1 MHRTLLNEPQRQE
14 AAATLQAGW
23 EDGQKTVSPD
33 QGCGEGSSRDWDP
46 VPSDAAG
53 RCVLDERDGRGLRT
67 THMLSARGGG
77 VQSYRLSAQMRVSRA
92 IPGAQSWSPGSPRC

>member
-1 MHRTLLNEPQRQE
+1 MGGWAENHFSRLEMGGRKQQR
-14 AAATLQAGW
+14 LG
-23 EDGQKTVSPD
+23 
-33 QGCGEGSSRDWDP
+33 P
-46 VPSDAAG
+46 VPRDTAG

-92 IPGAQSWSPGSPRC
+92 IPGAQSWSLGSPRC